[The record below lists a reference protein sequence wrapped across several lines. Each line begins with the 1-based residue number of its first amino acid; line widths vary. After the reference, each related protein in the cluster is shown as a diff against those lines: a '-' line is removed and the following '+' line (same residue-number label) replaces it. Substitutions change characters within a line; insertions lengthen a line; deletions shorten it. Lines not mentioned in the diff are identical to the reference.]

1 MLKIGSNT
9 HYARQQVQNN
19 NIKLHFDN
27 DGETVQL
34 IATQVAEYKKSE
46 NGHVQ
51 DTS

>member
-1 MLKIGSNT
+1 MFKIGNNT
-9 HYARQQVQNN
+9 HYIRQQVQNN
-19 NIKLHFDN
+19 NTTLHCQT

-46 NGHVQ
+46 NGHIQ